1 MAFHFRGHGQT
12 NYDALMDYELAKEA
26 AEADMDNAVLQTVL
40 KNAKARYSATL
51 RSRKAKA
58 ATFYSKQ
65 FCKPGDARKREL
77 HGRGDEAHLFGAFSV
92 HFDEQVQGQ
101 KQLELYNDLTARNKP
116 CDIALR
122 LRALL
127 SVPLDLVVQSNLADE
142 ELGKKRTMPLRDSR
156 GRFKRRRTCSFK

>member
-1 MAFHFRGHGQT
+1 MAFPFRGYGQT
-12 NYDALMDYELAKEA
+12 NYDALMEYELAKEA

-58 ATFYSKQ
+58 ETFYSKQ
-65 FCKPGDARKREL
+65 FCKPGDACKRGL
-77 HGRGDEAHLFGAFSV
+77 HGRGDEAHLFGAFSI
-92 HFDEQVQGQ
+92 HFDERVQGQ
-101 KQLELYNDLTARNKP
+101 RQLDLYNDLTARNDP
-116 CDIALR
+116 RDLAVR

-142 ELGKKRTMPLRDSR
+142 ELRKKRTMPLRDSR
-156 GRFKRRRTCSFK
+156 GRFKRRRT